1 MCDGHSPDDDCLLRR
16 GLECH
21 CRATRLVVT
30 RAEVGSTAECS
41 CYIPDKDKILITRND
56 LWDDIGHHFSTTRHE
71 LTHWTGHKARL
82 NRPQLTGEK
91 LAYAFEELVAE
102 IGAAMMCARDN
113 VAYRLDNHASYI
125 ESWSRVLAGDA
136 TALFRASEKATKA
149 VAFIDS
155 KSEIKIES
163 EK

>member
-1 MCDGHSPDDDCLLRR
+1 MGRQHSLRFIPSR
-16 GLECH
+16 
-21 CRATRLVVT
+21 RA
-30 RAEVGSTAECS
+30 VG
-41 CYIPDKDKILITRND
+41 
-56 LWDDIGHHFSTTRHE
+56 G
-71 LTHWTGHKARL
+71 THWTGHKDRL

-91 LAYAFEELVAE
+91 LAYAFEELIAE

-125 ESWSRVLAGDA
+125 ESWSRVLKGDG

-155 KSEIKIES
+155 KTKTETEN
-163 EK
+163 